1 MIDSMV
7 DKKFTNEIGKNM
19 QFWIKKIIISKKK
32 KRFSKYIYQQKP
44 QGQSA
49 LSSFSEQ

>member
-1 MIDSMV
+1 MIDSMM

-19 QFWIKKIIISKKK
+19 QFWIKKIIISQK